1 MFSLIRTFARENM
14 KRTSWWL
21 LTAAI
26 LISMSA
32 RADNITFADANVKAL
47 CVTNWDTDHDEQL
60 SIEEAAA
67 VTSLGT
73 VFREK
78 TNITTFNELRYF
90 TGLTSI
96 NSYAFYKSTIERVTF
111 PTTVTAIG
119 EDAFRGSSIGPTL
132 TIPGTVKTIGNYAF
146 NDCQSL
152 TRITLQEGV
161 ESVGW
166 HTFSGPI
173 AYLSLPSTL
182 KNMSSMAVDP
192 YVNANPD
199 SGIFIPKGDLW
210 VYSYN
215 KAPSNISSQAFYYVF
230 GKSHLIVPFGTIDIY
245 NSTTGW
251 TRFGEYFELGD
262 VNRDKVLDDTDL
274 AALIIYVE
282 GTTPETFY
290 EDMGDINGDGVVDEK
305 DIKLLRD
312 YLYPPTYQL
321 GDVNG
326 DGAVNVLDVTTLV
339 SYVLNESLET
349 FVEAAADVNGDG
361 NINTLDVTK
370 LVSIIL
376 QSSN

>member
-1 MFSLIRTFARENM
+1 MKKNIFHFVLFSLIRTFARENM

-47 CVTNWDTDHDEQL
+47 CVANWDTDHDEQL
-60 SIEEAAA
+60 STEEAAA

-119 EDAFRGSSIGPTL
+119 EYAFSQSNIGTEL
-132 TIPGTVKTIGNYAF
+132 VIPGTVKTIGNYAYYSCKRL
-146 NDCQSL
+146 N
-152 TRITLQEGV
+152 RVVLQEGV
-161 ESVGW
+161 ETVGW

-173 AYLSLPSTL
+173 AVLSLPTTL
-182 KNMSSMAVDP
+182 TYMSSMAIDP
-192 YVNANPD
+192 YVNADP
-199 SGIFIPKGDLW
+199 SAGIFIPEGDLW
-210 VYSYN
+210 VYVHSKTPAAINDY
-215 KAPSNISSQAFYYVF
+215 AYYYVF
-230 GKSHLIVPFGTIDIY
+230 GEAHLVVPPGCISAYKAVPGWSH
-245 NSTTGW
+245 
-251 TRFGEYFELGD
+251 FGEYL
-262 VNRDKVLDDTDL
+262 V
-274 AALIIYVE
+274 
-282 GTTPETFY
+282 
-290 EDMGDINGDGVVDEK
+290 
-305 DIKLLRD
+305 
-312 YLYPPTYQL
+312 L

>member
-1 MFSLIRTFARENM
+1 M

-47 CVTNWDTDHDEQL
+47 CVANWDTDHDEQL

-119 EDAFRGSSIGPTL
+119 EYAFSQSNIGTEL
-132 TIPGTVKTIGNYAF
+132 VIPGTVKTIGNYAYYSCKRL
-146 NDCQSL
+146 N
-152 TRITLQEGV
+152 RVILQEGV
-161 ESVGW
+161 ETVGW

-173 AYLSLPSTL
+173 AMLSLPTTL
-182 KNMSSMAVDP
+182 TYMSSMAVDP
-192 YVNANPD
+192 YGATIPQGDYFYVYTHSTIPANID
-199 SGIFIPKGDLW
+199 DF
-210 VYSYN
+210 
-215 KAPSNISSQAFYYVF
+215 AFYPSF
-230 GKSHLIVPFGTIDIY
+230 AEGHLVVPPGCIDAY
-245 NSTTGW
+245 KAVPGW
-251 TRFGEYFELGD
+251 AHFGEYLVLGD
-262 VNRDKVLDDTDL
+262 VNGDKELDDTDL
-274 AALIIYVE
+274 EALISYLD

-290 EDMGDINGDGVVDEK
+290 EDMADINGDGVVD
-305 DIKLLRD
+305 DADVQLLRD
-312 YLYPPTYQL
+312 YLQSGEGGETGIASMLHNDADSLRGKCDGYVYNMKGQVVRRDGSL
-321 GDVNG
+321 QGLAKGIYIING
-326 DGAVNVLDVTTLV
+326 RKYKV
-339 SYVLNESLET
+339 
-349 FVEAAADVNGDG
+349 
-361 NINTLDVTK
+361 
-370 LVSIIL
+370 IL
-376 QSSN
+376 